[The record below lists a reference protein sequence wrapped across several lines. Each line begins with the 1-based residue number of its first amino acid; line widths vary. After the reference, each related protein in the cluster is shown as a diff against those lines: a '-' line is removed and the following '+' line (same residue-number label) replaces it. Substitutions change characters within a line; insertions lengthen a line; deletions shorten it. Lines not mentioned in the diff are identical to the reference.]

1 VPKTKSEG
9 RILTPLPPRVRVKNG
24 AYHYDCGR
32 DEAGKRRWKKL
43 CRIAEGEH
51 ALYKALAAVT
61 SPRVRTLDALFD
73 KYLGSESYL
82 RLAPATQRDYAGY
95 IRRTLRPWGGHCEP
109 DEVRAGDVAQL
120 LQRRLEGGSA
130 VVANREAACLSTVYN
145 FGMRA
150 GECQTNPCKGVRR
163 NPQPPRTRY
172 VEHSELEAAM
182 TCAPEAFQDF
192 MMALYLTGLRQS
204 ELRTLKKSQVT
215 AERITLREPKT
226 GKLVVVEIGDRLRAV
241 LLRACSRTPNSPYVF
256 TNTQGDPWTV
266 WAIQSQSRRL
276 TGKTDWTLHDVRGK
290 AETDSATG
298 LGLLPLYRRA
308 RRIKSL
314 E

>member
-1 VPKTKSEG
+1 MN
-9 RILTPLPPRVRVKNG
+9 PLPPRVRVKNG

-32 DEAGKRRWKKL
+32 DEAGVRHWKKL
-43 CRIAEGEH
+43 SRIGDGEH
-51 ALYKALAAVT
+51 ALYRALATVT
-61 SPRVRTLDALFD
+61 RPRVRTLGDLLD
-73 KYLGSESYL
+73 KYLASETF
-82 RLAPATQRDYAGY
+82 RTLAPATQRDYAGY

-109 DEVRAGDVAQL
+109 DEPTQGDVAQL
-120 LQRRLEGGSA
+120 LQRRLESGSP
-130 VVANREAACLSTVYN
+130 VVANREVACLSTVYN
-145 FGMRA
+145 YGMRA

-172 VEHSELEAAM
+172 VDHDEFKAAM
-182 TCAPEAFQDF
+182 AGAAPEFQDF
-192 MMALYLTGLRQS
+192 VEALYLTGLRQG
-204 ELRTLKKSQVT
+204 ELRTLKRSQVT

-226 GKLVVVEIGDRLRAV
+226 GKLVVVEIGGRLRPT
-241 LLRACSRTPNSPYVF
+241 LLRAMSRTPESPYVF
-256 TNTQGDPWTV
+256 TNTQGTPWTV

-276 TGKTDWTLHDVRGK
+276 KKTDWTLHDVRGK
-290 AETDSATG
+290 AETDSASG

>member
-1 VPKTKSEG
+1 
-9 RILTPLPPRVRVKNG
+9 LTPLPPRVRVKNN

-32 DEAGKRRWKKL
+32 DDQGVRRWRKL
-43 CRIAEGEH
+43 SRVSEGEH

-61 SPRVRTLDALFD
+61 RPRIRTLGDLFD
-73 KYLGSESYL
+73 KYLASETF
-82 RLAPATQRDYAGY
+82 RARAPATQRDYAGY
-95 IRRTLRPWGGHCEP
+95 IRRSLRPWGGDCGP
-109 DEVRAGDVAQL
+109 DEITQGNIAQF
-120 LQRRLEGGSA
+120 LQRRLECGSPI
-130 VVANREAACLSTVYN
+130 VANREVSCLSSVYN

-172 VEHSELEAAM
+172 VDHAEFKAAM
-182 TCAPEAFQDF
+182 DDATEEFQDF
-192 MMALYLTGLRQS
+192 MEALYLTGLRQS

-226 GKLVVVEIGDRLRAV
+226 GKLVVVEIGDRLRPV

-276 TGKTDWTLHDVRGK
+276 TKTDWTLHDVRGK

>member
-1 VPKTKSEG
+1 MRRTKSED
-9 RILTPLPPRVRVKNG
+9 RILTQLPPRVRVKNG
-24 AYHYDCGR
+24 AYHYDLGR
-32 DEAGKRRWKKL
+32 DEKGVRRWKKL
-43 CRIAEGEH
+43 SRISEGEH
-51 ALYKALAAVT
+51 ALYKALSDAT
-61 SPRVRTLDALFD
+61 TPHIRSLGALFD
-73 KYLGSESYL
+73 KYLGSESYR

-95 IRRTLRPWGGHCEP
+95 IRRTLRPWGGDCAP
-109 DEVRAGDVAQL
+109 DEIRAGDVAQL

-130 VVANREAACLSTVYN
+130 VVANREVACLSSVYN

-150 GECQTNPCKGVRR
+150 GECMTNPCKGVRR

-172 VEHSELEAAM
+172 VEHAEYKAALDG
-182 TCAPEAFQDF
+182 APEAFQDF
-192 MMALYLTGLRQS
+192 MEALYLTGLRQS

-226 GKLVVVEIGDRLRAV
+226 GKLVVVEIGDRLRPV
-241 LLRACSRTPNSPYVF
+241 LLRACSRTPNSPHVF
-256 TNTQGDPWTV
+256 TNTQGAPWTV

-276 TGKTDWTLHDVRGK
+276 TKTDWTLHDVRGK